1 MSTPQPQRL
10 RLLHLFILGIL
21 SFALLFH
28 PSRAD
33 IGTASLYN
41 PPYSPTACFGG
52 DRSQFPASNL
62 FAAAGEKV
70 WDNGAAC
77 GRQYLLKCI
86 NSAVAGACV
95 QGQPQIQVI
104 VVDRA
109 LTSVSKPS
117 RAGTNLVLSN
127 TAYAAVANPSAPFI
141 NIDFIQ

>member
-1 MSTPQPQRL
+1 MSKPKPQRIH
-10 RLLHLFILGIL
+10 LLLIAIL
-21 SFALLFH
+21 SFAFLFR
-28 PSRAD
+28 PSEAD
-33 IGTASLYN
+33 IGTASKYN

-95 QGQPQIQVI
+95 QGQQIQVI

-117 RAGTNLVLSN
+117 RADTNLVLSN
-127 TAYAAVANPSAPFI
+127 TAYAAVANPSASFI
-141 NIDFIQ
+141 NIDFIQV